1 MSRSHGNSGST
12 LVACRGQTPWVRLWL
27 SPEFSSCPKLRC
39 KFKCLIRG
47 VLCSLLRAQRRS
59 AIVALGALCSS
70 ALWLGTASPA
80 YANTLITNAR
90 IIDGTGTP
98 ALTGSVRLRGNRI
111 TAVGELT
118 PNDSD
123 TVIDAGGL
131 VLAPGFIDTHSHSDR
146 LILSERNAL
155 AKITQG
161 ITTAVVGQDGD
172 APYPLA
178 DFFAALEATPAK
190 INIAA
195 YAGHNT
201 LRNEVMGADFRRPAS
216 DEEIQAMS
224 TLLKQELAAGAV
236 GLSTGLEY
244 EPGIHSETREVVQL
258 AQLTADAGGRYISHV
273 RSEDRWF
280 DEALEEIIEIGR
292 ETGMPVQISHLK
304 LAMAS
309 LWGRADDI
317 IARLN
322 AAREEGIDLT
332 ADIYPYTYWQ
342 SQMMVL
348 LPERDPLDLDAIDF
362 VMAELAPPDGI
373 IFTHFP
379 AEPDYVGMTL
389 TEVAAARKQS
399 SAEAFSALAQM
410 SIAHEEATGEMGDM
424 MIGTS
429 MRDDDIAAFIAWPHS
444 NICTDGSLRDRHPRG
459 AGSFPRVLGRY
470 VREQGVLSLE
480 SAIHRMTGLSAQHMG
495 FAERGVIAPGM
506 IADLV
511 LFNPDTV
518 KDRATTSEPFASSE
532 GIHSVWVAGERVLHE
547 GEVSKTFPGR
557 VIRRASAR

>member
-1 MSRSHGNSGST
+1 MRGSHSNPCCT
-12 LVACRGQTPWVRLWL
+12 LFACDEHTPWVRLPH
-27 SPEFSSCPKLRC
+27 SVTFSSGHKLKR
-39 KFKCLIRG
+39 KFKLLIGAKCR
-47 VLCSLLRAQRRS
+47 SLLKAERHIAT
-59 AIVALGALCSS
+59 VAFGALC
-70 ALWLGTASPA
+70 LTASPA
-80 YANTLITNAR
+80 LLADTLIINAR
-90 IIDGTGTP
+90 IIDGTGSG
-98 ALTGSVRLRGNRI
+98 AVVGSVRLRDDRI

-118 PNDSD
+118 SNESD
-123 TVIDAGGL
+123 DVIDAGGL

-146 LILSERNAL
+146 LILTERDAL
-155 AKITQG
+155 AKIAQG

-178 DFFAALEATPAK
+178 DFFGALEATPPK
-190 INIAA
+190 VNIAA

-201 LRNEVMGADFRRPAS
+201 LRDEVMGADFRRAAND
-216 DEEIQAMS
+216 DEIKAMS
-224 TLLKQELAAGAV
+224 ALLEGELAAGAL

-258 AQLTADAGGRYISHV
+258 AQLTADAGGRYISHI

-280 DEALEEIIEIGR
+280 DDALEEIIQIGR
-292 ETGMPVQISHLK
+292 ATGMPVQISHLK

-309 LWGRADDI
+309 QWGRAPWVI
-317 IARLN
+317 ERLN
-322 AAREEGIDLT
+322 AARQEGIDLT

-342 SQMMVL
+342 SHMMVL

-389 TEVAAARKQS
+389 TEVAAARDQRP
-399 SAEAFSALAQM
+399 AEAFSALAQM
-410 SIAHEEATGEMGDM
+410 SIAHEDATGEMGDM

-429 MRDDDIAAFIAWPHS
+429 MRDDDIAAFMAWPHT

-470 VREQGVLSLE
+470 VREQGVLTLE
-480 SAIHRMTGLSAQHMG
+480 GAIHRMTGLAAQHMG

-506 IADLV
+506 MADLV
-511 LFNPDTV
+511 LFDSDTV
-518 KDRATTSEPFASSE
+518 MDRATTSEPFAPSE
-532 GIHSVWVAGERVLHE
+532 GIHSVWVAGEQVLHE
-547 GEVSKTFPGR
+547 GEVSEAYPGR
-557 VIRRASAR
+557 VIRRVSAES

>member
-1 MSRSHGNSGST
+1 MRRSHSNPCCT
-12 LVACRGQTPWVRLWL
+12 LFACDEHTPWVRLPH
-27 SPEFSSCPKLRC
+27 SVTFSSGHQLKR
-39 KFKCLIRG
+39 KFKLLIGAICR
-47 VLCSLLRAQRRS
+47 SLLKAERHTAT
-59 AIVALGALCSS
+59 VAFGALC
-70 ALWLGTASPA
+70 LTASPA
-80 YANTLITNAR
+80 LLADTLIINAR
-90 IIDGTGTP
+90 IIDGTGSG
-98 ALTGSVRLRGNRI
+98 AVVGSVRLKDDRI
-111 TAVGELT
+111 KAVGELT
-118 PNDSD
+118 SNASD
-123 TVIDAGGL
+123 DVIDAGGL

-146 LILSERNAL
+146 LILTERDAL
-155 AKITQG
+155 AKIAQG

-178 DFFAALEATPAK
+178 DFFGALEATPPK
-190 INIAA
+190 VNIAA

-201 LRNEVMGADFRRPAS
+201 LRDEVMGADFRRAAND
-216 DEEIQAMS
+216 DEIKAMS
-224 TLLKQELAAGAV
+224 ALLEGELAAGAL

-258 AQLTADAGGRYISHV
+258 AQLTADAGGRYISHI

-280 DEALEEIIEIGR
+280 DDALEEIIQIGR
-292 ETGMPVQISHLK
+292 ATGMPVQISHLK

-309 LWGRADDI
+309 QWGRAPWVI
-317 IARLN
+317 ERLN
-322 AAREEGIDLT
+322 AARQEGIDLT

-342 SQMMVL
+342 SHMMVL

-389 TEVAAARKQS
+389 TEVAAAREQRP
-399 SAEAFSALAQM
+399 AEAFSALAQM
-410 SIAHEEATGEMGDM
+410 SIAHEDATGEMGDM

-429 MRDDDIAAFIAWPHS
+429 MRDDDIAAFIAWPHT

-459 AGSFPRVLGRY
+459 AGSFPRVLARY

-480 SAIHRMTGLSAQHMG
+480 SAIHHMTGLSAQHMG
-495 FAERGVIAPGM
+495 FVERGVIAPGM
-506 IADLV
+506 MADLV
-511 LFNPDTV
+511 LFNPNTV
-518 KDRATTSEPFASSE
+518 RDRATTSEPFAPSK

-557 VIRRASAR
+557 VIRRANAQ

>member
-1 MSRSHGNSGST
+1 MRGSHSNPCCT
-12 LVACRGQTPWVRLWL
+12 LFACDEHTPWVRLPH
-27 SPEFSSCPKLRC
+27 SVTFSSGHKLKR
-39 KFKCLIRG
+39 KFKLLIGAKCR
-47 VLCSLLRAQRRS
+47 SLLKAERHIAT
-59 AIVALGALCSS
+59 VAFGALC
-70 ALWLGTASPA
+70 LTASPA
-80 YANTLITNAR
+80 LLADTLIINAR
-90 IIDGTGTP
+90 IIDGTGSG
-98 ALTGSVRLRGNRI
+98 AVVGSVRLRDDRI

-118 PNDSD
+118 SNESD
-123 TVIDAGGL
+123 DVIDAGGL
-131 VLAPGFIDTHSHSDR
+131 ALAPGFIDTHSHSDR
-146 LILSERNAL
+146 LILTERDAL
-155 AKITQG
+155 AKIAQG

-178 DFFAALEATPAK
+178 DFFGALEATPPK
-190 INIAA
+190 VNIAA

-201 LRNEVMGADFRRPAS
+201 LRDEVMGADFRRAAND
-216 DEEIQAMS
+216 DEIKAMS
-224 TLLKQELAAGAV
+224 ALLEGELAAGAL

-258 AQLTADAGGRYISHV
+258 AQLTADVGGRYISHI

-280 DEALEEIIEIGR
+280 DDALEEIIQIGR
-292 ETGMPVQISHLK
+292 ATGMPVQISHLK

-309 LWGRADDI
+309 QWGRAPWVI
-317 IARLN
+317 ERLN
-322 AAREEGIDLT
+322 AARQEGIDLT

-342 SQMMVL
+342 SHMMVL

-379 AEPDYVGMTL
+379 AKPDYVGMTL
-389 TEVAAARKQS
+389 TEVAAAREQRP
-399 SAEAFSALAQM
+399 AEAFSALAQM
-410 SIAHEEATGEMGDM
+410 SIAHEDATGEMGDM

-459 AGSFPRVLGRY
+459 AGSFPRVLARY

-480 SAIHRMTGLSAQHMG
+480 SAIHHMTGLSAQHMG
-495 FAERGVIAPGM
+495 FVERGVIAPGM
-506 IADLV
+506 MADLV
-511 LFNPDTV
+511 LFNPNTV
-518 KDRATTSEPFASSE
+518 RDRATTSEPFASSK

-557 VIRRASAR
+557 VIRRANAQ

>member
-1 MSRSHGNSGST
+1 MRGSHSNPCCT
-12 LVACRGQTPWVRLWL
+12 LFACDEHTPWVRLPH
-27 SPEFSSCPKLRC
+27 SVTFSSGHKLKR
-39 KFKCLIRG
+39 KFKLLIGAKCR
-47 VLCSLLRAQRRS
+47 SLLKAERHIAT
-59 AIVALGALCSS
+59 VAFGALC
-70 ALWLGTASPA
+70 LTASPA
-80 YANTLITNAR
+80 LLADTLIINAR
-90 IIDGTGTP
+90 IIDGTGSG
-98 ALTGSVRLRGNRI
+98 AVVGSVRLRDDRI

-118 PNDSD
+118 SNESD
-123 TVIDAGGL
+123 DVIDAGGL

-146 LILSERNAL
+146 LILTERDAL
-155 AKITQG
+155 AKIAQG

-178 DFFAALEATPAK
+178 DFFGALEATPPK
-190 INIAA
+190 VNIAA

-201 LRNEVMGADFRRPAS
+201 LRDEVMGADFRRAAND
-216 DEEIQAMS
+216 DEIKAMS
-224 TLLKQELAAGAV
+224 ALLEGELAAGAL

-258 AQLTADAGGRYISHV
+258 AQLTADAGGRYISHI

-280 DEALEEIIEIGR
+280 DDALEEIIQIGR
-292 ETGMPVQISHLK
+292 ATGMPVQISHLK

-309 LWGRADDI
+309 QWGRAPWVI
-317 IARLN
+317 ERLN
-322 AAREEGIDLT
+322 AARQEGIDLT

-342 SQMMVL
+342 SHMMVL

-389 TEVAAARKQS
+389 TEVAAAREQRP
-399 SAEAFSALAQM
+399 AEAFSALAQM
-410 SIAHEEATGEMGDM
+410 SIAHEDATGEMGDM

-429 MRDDDIAAFIAWPHS
+429 MRDDDIAAFIAWPHT

-459 AGSFPRVLGRY
+459 AGSFPRVLARY

-480 SAIHRMTGLSAQHMG
+480 SAIHHMTGLSAQHMG
-495 FAERGVIAPGM
+495 FVERGIIAPGM
-506 IADLV
+506 MADLV
-511 LFNPDTV
+511 LFNPNTV
-518 KDRATTSEPFASSE
+518 RDRATTSEPFASSK

-557 VIRRASAR
+557 VIRRANAQ

>member
-1 MSRSHGNSGST
+1 MRGSHSNPCCT
-12 LVACRGQTPWVRLWL
+12 LFACDEHTPWVRLPH
-27 SPEFSSCPKLRC
+27 SVTFSSGHKLKR
-39 KFKCLIRG
+39 KFKLLIGAICR
-47 VLCSLLRAQRRS
+47 SLLKAERHTAT
-59 AIVALGALCSS
+59 VAFGALC
-70 ALWLGTASPA
+70 LTASPA
-80 YANTLITNAR
+80 LLADTLIINAR
-90 IIDGTGTP
+90 IIDGTGSG
-98 ALTGSVRLRGNRI
+98 AVVGSVRLRDDRI

-118 PNDSD
+118 SNESD
-123 TVIDAGGL
+123 DVIDAGGL

-146 LILSERNAL
+146 LILTERDAL
-155 AKITQG
+155 AKIAQG

-178 DFFAALEATPAK
+178 DFFGALEATPPK
-190 INIAA
+190 VNIAA

-201 LRNEVMGADFRRPAS
+201 LRDEVMGADFRRAAND
-216 DEEIQAMS
+216 DEIKAMS
-224 TLLKQELAAGAV
+224 ALLEGELAAGAL

-258 AQLTADAGGRYISHV
+258 AQLTADAGGRYISHI

-280 DEALEEIIEIGR
+280 DDALEEIIQIGR
-292 ETGMPVQISHLK
+292 ATGMPVQISHLK

-309 LWGRADDI
+309 QWGRAPWVI
-317 IARLN
+317 ERLN
-322 AAREEGIDLT
+322 AARQEGIDLT

-342 SQMMVL
+342 SHMMVL

-389 TEVAAARKQS
+389 TEVAAAREQRP
-399 SAEAFSALAQM
+399 AEAFSALAQM
-410 SIAHEEATGEMGDM
+410 SIAHEDATGEIGDM

-429 MRDDDIAAFIAWPHS
+429 MRDDDIAAFIEWPHT
-444 NICTDGSLRDRHPRG
+444 NICTDGTLRDRHPRG
-459 AGSFPRVLGRY
+459 AGSFPRVLARY

-480 SAIHRMTGLSAQHMG
+480 SAIHHMTGLSAQHMG
-495 FAERGVIAPGM
+495 FVERGVIAPGM
-506 IADLV
+506 MADLV
-511 LFNPDTV
+511 LFNPNTV
-518 KDRATTSEPFASSE
+518 RDRATTSEPFASSK

-557 VIRRASAR
+557 VIRRASAQ

>member
-1 MSRSHGNSGST
+1 MRGSHSNPCCT
-12 LVACRGQTPWVRLWL
+12 LFACDEHTPWVRLPH
-27 SPEFSSCPKLRC
+27 SVTFSSGHKLKR
-39 KFKCLIRG
+39 KFKLLIGAICR
-47 VLCSLLRAQRRS
+47 SLLKAQRHT
-59 AIVALGALCSS
+59 ATVAFGALC
-70 ALWLGTASPA
+70 LTASPA
-80 YANTLITNAR
+80 LLADTLIINAR
-90 IIDGTGTP
+90 IIDGTGSG
-98 ALTGSVRLRGNRI
+98 AVVGSVRLRDDRI

-118 PNDSD
+118 SNESD
-123 TVIDAGGL
+123 DVIDAGGL

-146 LILSERNAL
+146 LILTERDAL
-155 AKITQG
+155 AKIAQG

-178 DFFAALEATPAK
+178 DFFGALEATPPK
-190 INIAA
+190 VNIAA

-201 LRNEVMGADFRRPAS
+201 LRDEVMGADFRRAAND
-216 DEEIQAMS
+216 DEIKAMS
-224 TLLKQELAAGAV
+224 ALLEGELAAGAL

-258 AQLTADAGGRYISHV
+258 AQLTADAGGRYISHI

-280 DEALEEIIEIGR
+280 DDALEEIIQIGR
-292 ETGMPVQISHLK
+292 ATGMPVQISHLK

-309 LWGRADDI
+309 QWGRAPWVI
-317 IARLN
+317 ERLN
-322 AAREEGIDLT
+322 AARQEGIDLT

-342 SQMMVL
+342 SHMMVL

-389 TEVAAARKQS
+389 TEVAAAREQRP
-399 SAEAFSALAQM
+399 AEAFSALAQM
-410 SIAHEEATGEMGDM
+410 SIAHEDATGEMGDM

-429 MRDDDIAAFIAWPHS
+429 MRDDDIAAFIAWPHT

-459 AGSFPRVLGRY
+459 AGSFPRVLARY

-480 SAIHRMTGLSAQHMG
+480 SAIHHMTGLSAQHMG
-495 FAERGVIAPGM
+495 FVERGIIAPGM
-506 IADLV
+506 MADLV
-511 LFNPDTV
+511 LFNPNTV
-518 KDRATTSEPFASSE
+518 RDRATTSEPFASSK

-557 VIRRASAR
+557 VIRRANAQ

>member
-1 MSRSHGNSGST
+1 MRGSHSNPCCT
-12 LVACRGQTPWVRLWL
+12 LFACDEHTPWVRLPH
-27 SPEFSSCPKLRC
+27 SVTFSSGHKLKR
-39 KFKCLIRG
+39 KFKLLIGAKCR
-47 VLCSLLRAQRRS
+47 SLLKAERHIAT
-59 AIVALGALCSS
+59 VAFGALC
-70 ALWLGTASPA
+70 LTASPA
-80 YANTLITNAR
+80 LLADTLIINAR
-90 IIDGTGTP
+90 IIDGTGSG
-98 ALTGSVRLRGNRI
+98 AVVGSVRLRDDRI

-118 PNDSD
+118 SNESD
-123 TVIDAGGL
+123 DVIDAGGL

-146 LILSERNAL
+146 LILTERDAL
-155 AKITQG
+155 AKIAQG

-178 DFFAALEATPAK
+178 DFFGALEATPPK
-190 INIAA
+190 VNIAA

-201 LRNEVMGADFRRPAS
+201 LRDEVMGADFRRAAND
-216 DEEIQAMS
+216 DEIKAMS
-224 TLLKQELAAGAV
+224 ALLEGELAAGAL

-258 AQLTADAGGRYISHV
+258 AQLTADAGGRYISHI

-280 DEALEEIIEIGR
+280 DDALEEIIQIGR
-292 ETGMPVQISHLK
+292 ATGMPVQISHLK

-309 LWGRADDI
+309 QWGRAPWVI
-317 IARLN
+317 ERLN
-322 AAREEGIDLT
+322 AARQEGIDLT

-342 SQMMVL
+342 SHMMVL

-389 TEVAAARKQS
+389 TEVAAAREQRP
-399 SAEAFSALAQM
+399 AEAFSALAQM
-410 SIAHEEATGEMGDM
+410 SIAHEDATGEMGDM

-429 MRDDDIAAFIAWPHS
+429 MRDDDIAAFIAWPHT

-459 AGSFPRVLGRY
+459 AGSFPRVLARY

-480 SAIHRMTGLSAQHMG
+480 SAIHHMTGLSAQHMG
-495 FAERGVIAPGM
+495 FVERGVIAPGM
-506 IADLV
+506 MADLV
-511 LFNPDTV
+511 LFNPNTV
-518 KDRATTSEPFASSE
+518 RDRATTSEPFASSK

-557 VIRRASAR
+557 VIRRANAQ

>member
-1 MSRSHGNSGST
+1 MSSKIT
-12 LVACRGQTPWVRLWL
+12 TALITTMVVMWL
-27 SPEFSSCPKLRC
+27 T
-39 KFKCLIRG
+39 
-47 VLCSLLRAQRRS
+47 
-59 AIVALGALCSS
+59 
-70 ALWLGTASPA
+70 TASGA
-80 YANTLITNAR
+80 FADTLITNAR
-90 IIDGTGTP
+90 IIDGTGAP
-98 ALTGSVRLRGNRI
+98 AVLGSVRLSGDRI
-111 TAVGELT
+111 TALGDLAAG
-118 PNDSD
+118 DAD
-123 TVIDAGGL
+123 HIIDANGL

-146 LILSERNAL
+146 LILAERDAL

-172 APYPLA
+172 SPYPLA
-178 DFFAALEATPAK
+178 SFYAALEAAPAK
-190 INIAA
+190 INVAA

-201 LRNEVMGADFRRPAS
+201 LRDEVMGADFKRPAS
-216 DEEIQAMS
+216 NEEMKAMS
-224 TLLKQELAAGAV
+224 ALLEQELAAGAV

-244 EPGIHSETREVVQL
+244 EPGIHSEMREVVQL
-258 AQLTADAGGRYISHV
+258 AQLTADAGGRYISHI

-280 DEALEEIIEIGR
+280 DDALEEIIEIGR
-292 ETGMPVQISHLK
+292 LTGMPVQISHLK

-309 LWGRADDI
+309 QWGRAPWI
-317 IARLN
+317 IQRLN

-342 SQMMVL
+342 SHMMVL
-348 LPERDPLDLDAIDF
+348 LPDRDPTDLAAIDF

-389 TEVAAARKQS
+389 TEIAAARKQRP
-399 SAEAFSALAQM
+399 AEAFSALAQL
-410 SIAHEEATGEMGDM
+410 SIRHEAATGEMGDM

-429 MRDDDIAAFIAWPHS
+429 MRDDDVAAFIAWPHT

-459 AGSFPRVLGRY
+459 AGSFPRVLARY

-506 IADLV
+506 MADLV

-518 KDRATTSEPFASSE
+518 MDRATTSEPFAPSE
-532 GIHSVWVAGERVLHE
+532 GIHSVWVAGERVLHD
-547 GEVSKTFPGR
+547 GTVSEAFPGR
-557 VIRRASAR
+557 VIRRTSAQP

>member
-1 MSRSHGNSGST
+1 MRGSHSNPCCT
-12 LVACRGQTPWVRLWL
+12 LFACDEHTPWVRLPH
-27 SPEFSSCPKLRC
+27 SVTFSSGHKLKR
-39 KFKCLIRG
+39 KFKLLIGAICR
-47 VLCSLLRAQRRS
+47 SLLKAERHTAT
-59 AIVALGALCSS
+59 VAFGALC
-70 ALWLGTASPA
+70 LTASPA
-80 YANTLITNAR
+80 LLADTLIINAR
-90 IIDGTGTP
+90 IIDGTGSG
-98 ALTGSVRLRGNRI
+98 AVVGSVRLRDDRI

-118 PNDSD
+118 SNESD
-123 TVIDAGGL
+123 DVIDAGGL

-146 LILSERNAL
+146 LILTERDAL
-155 AKITQG
+155 AKIAQG

-178 DFFAALEATPAK
+178 DFFGALEATPPK
-190 INIAA
+190 VNIAA

-201 LRNEVMGADFRRPAS
+201 LRDEVMGADFRRAAS
-216 DEEIQAMS
+216 DDEIKAMS
-224 TLLKQELAAGAV
+224 ALLEGELAAGAL

-258 AQLTADAGGRYISHV
+258 AQLTADAGGRYISHI

-280 DEALEEIIEIGR
+280 DDALEEIIQIGR
-292 ETGMPVQISHLK
+292 ATGMPVQISHLK

-309 LWGRADDI
+309 QWGRAPWVI
-317 IARLN
+317 ERLN
-322 AAREEGIDLT
+322 AARQEGIDLT

-342 SQMMVL
+342 SHMMVL

-389 TEVAAARKQS
+389 TEVAAAREQRP
-399 SAEAFSALAQM
+399 AEAFSALAQM
-410 SIAHEEATGEMGDM
+410 SIAHEDATGEMGDM

-429 MRDDDIAAFIAWPHS
+429 MRDDDIAAFIAWPHT

-459 AGSFPRVLGRY
+459 AGSFPRVLARY

-480 SAIHRMTGLSAQHMG
+480 SAIHHMTGLSAQHMG
-495 FAERGVIAPGM
+495 FVERGVIAPGM
-506 IADLV
+506 MADLV
-511 LFNPDTV
+511 LFNPNTV
-518 KDRATTSEPFASSE
+518 RDRATTSEPFASSK

-557 VIRRASAR
+557 VIRRANVQ

>member
-1 MSRSHGNSGST
+1 M
-12 LVACRGQTPWVRLWL
+12 V
-27 SPEFSSCPKLRC
+27 
-39 KFKCLIRG
+39 
-47 VLCSLLRAQRRS
+47 CSLLRVRRYS
-59 AIVALGALCSS
+59 AIVALS
-70 ALWLGTASPA
+70 ALWLSAAPSTLAD
-80 YANTLITNAR
+80 TLITNAR

-98 ALTGSVRLRGNRI
+98 ARAGSVRVSADRI
-111 TAVGELT
+111 TAVGELM
-118 PNDSD
+118 PHESD
-123 TVIDAGGL
+123 AVIDASGL

-146 LILSERNAL
+146 LILTERDAL

-178 DFFAALEATPAK
+178 DFFAALDATPAK

-201 LRNEVMGADFRRPAS
+201 LRDEVMGADFTRPAS
-216 DEEIQAMS
+216 DEEMKAMS
-224 TLLKQELAAGAV
+224 ALLEQELAAGAV

-273 RSEDRWF
+273 RNEDRWF
-280 DEALEEIIEIGR
+280 KEALEEIIEIGR
-292 ETGMPVQISHLK
+292 VTGMPVQISHLK

-309 LWGRADDI
+309 LWGRADEI

-322 AAREEGIDLT
+322 AAREAGIDLT

-342 SQMMVL
+342 SHMMVL

-379 AEPDYVGMTL
+379 AKPDYVGMTL
-389 TEVAAARKQS
+389 TEVATAREQRP
-399 SAEAFSALAQM
+399 AEAFSALAQM

-429 MRDDDIAAFIAWPHS
+429 MRDDDIAAFIAWPHT

-470 VREQGVLSLE
+470 VREQGILSLE
-480 SAIHRMTGLSAQHMG
+480 SAIHRMTALSAQHMG
-495 FAERGVIAPGM
+495 FVERGVIAPGM
-506 IADLV
+506 MADLV

-518 KDRATTSEPFASSE
+518 MDRATTSEPFATSE

-547 GEVSKTFPGR
+547 GKVIETFPGR
-557 VIRRASAR
+557 VIRRANTR

>member
-1 MSRSHGNSGST
+1 MRGSHSNPCCT
-12 LVACRGQTPWVRLWL
+12 LFACDEHTPWVRLPH
-27 SPEFSSCPKLRC
+27 SVTFSSGHKLKR
-39 KFKCLIRG
+39 KFKLLIGAICR
-47 VLCSLLRAQRRS
+47 SLLKAERHTAT
-59 AIVALGALCSS
+59 VAFGALC
-70 ALWLGTASPA
+70 LTASPA
-80 YANTLITNAR
+80 LLADTLIINAR
-90 IIDGTGTP
+90 IIDGTGSG
-98 ALTGSVRLRGNRI
+98 AVVGSVRLRDDRI

-118 PNDSD
+118 SNESD
-123 TVIDAGGL
+123 DVIDAGGL

-146 LILSERNAL
+146 LILTERDAL
-155 AKITQG
+155 AKIAQG

-178 DFFAALEATPAK
+178 DFFGALEATPPK
-190 INIAA
+190 VNIAA

-201 LRNEVMGADFRRPAS
+201 LRDEVMGTDFRRAAND
-216 DEEIQAMS
+216 DEIKAMS
-224 TLLKQELAAGAV
+224 ALLEGELAAGAL

-258 AQLTADAGGRYISHV
+258 AQLTADAGGRYISHI

-280 DEALEEIIEIGR
+280 DDALEEIIQIGR
-292 ETGMPVQISHLK
+292 ATGMPVQISHLK

-309 LWGRADDI
+309 QWGRAPWVI
-317 IARLN
+317 ERLN
-322 AAREEGIDLT
+322 AARQEGIDLT

-342 SQMMVL
+342 SHMMVL

-379 AEPDYVGMTL
+379 AKPDYVGMTL
-389 TEVAAARKQS
+389 TEVAAAREQRP
-399 SAEAFSALAQM
+399 AEAFSALAQM
-410 SIAHEEATGEMGDM
+410 SIAHEDATGEMGDM

-429 MRDDDIAAFIAWPHS
+429 MRDDDIAAFIAWPHT

-459 AGSFPRVLGRY
+459 AGSFPRVLARY

-480 SAIHRMTGLSAQHMG
+480 SAIHHMTGLSAQHMG
-495 FAERGVIAPGM
+495 FVERGVIAPGM
-506 IADLV
+506 MADLV
-511 LFNPDTV
+511 LFNPNTV
-518 KDRATTSEPFASSE
+518 RDRATTSEPFASSK

-557 VIRRASAR
+557 VIRRANAQ

>member
-1 MSRSHGNSGST
+1 MRGSHSNPCCT
-12 LVACRGQTPWVRLWL
+12 LFACDEHTPWVRLPH
-27 SPEFSSCPKLRC
+27 SVTFSSGHKLKR
-39 KFKCLIRG
+39 KFKLLIGAKCR
-47 VLCSLLRAQRRS
+47 SLLKAERHIAT
-59 AIVALGALCSS
+59 VAFGALC
-70 ALWLGTASPA
+70 LTASPA
-80 YANTLITNAR
+80 LLADTLIINAR
-90 IIDGTGTP
+90 IIDGTGSG
-98 ALTGSVRLRGNRI
+98 AVVGSVRLRDDRI

-118 PNDSD
+118 SNESD
-123 TVIDAGGL
+123 DVIDAGGL

-146 LILSERNAL
+146 LILTERDAL
-155 AKITQG
+155 AKIAQG

-178 DFFAALEATPAK
+178 DFFGALEATPPK
-190 INIAA
+190 VNIAA

-201 LRNEVMGADFRRPAS
+201 LRDEVMGADFRRAAND
-216 DEEIQAMS
+216 DEIKAMS
-224 TLLKQELAAGAV
+224 ALLEGELAAGAL

-258 AQLTADAGGRYISHV
+258 AQLTADAGGRYISHI

-280 DEALEEIIEIGR
+280 DDALEEIIQIGR
-292 ETGMPVQISHLK
+292 ATGMPVQISHLK

-309 LWGRADDI
+309 QWGRAPWVI
-317 IARLN
+317 ERLN
-322 AAREEGIDLT
+322 AARQEGIDLT

-342 SQMMVL
+342 SHMMVL

-379 AEPDYVGMTL
+379 AKPDYVGMTL
-389 TEVAAARKQS
+389 TEVAAAREQRP
-399 SAEAFSALAQM
+399 AEAFSALAQM
-410 SIAHEEATGEMGDM
+410 SIAYEEATGEMGDM

-429 MRDDDIAAFIAWPHS
+429 MRDDDIAAFIAWPHT

-459 AGSFPRVLGRY
+459 AGSFPRVLARY

-480 SAIHRMTGLSAQHMG
+480 SAIHHMTGLSAQHMG
-495 FAERGVIAPGM
+495 FVERGIIAPGM
-506 IADLV
+506 MADLV
-511 LFNPDTV
+511 LFNPNTV
-518 KDRATTSEPFASSE
+518 RDRATTSEPFASSK

-557 VIRRASAR
+557 VIRRANAQ

>member
-1 MSRSHGNSGST
+1 MRGPRGRRGSVIIAAGAEAVGARLTRGRRRRS
-12 LVACRGQTPWVRLWL
+12 
-27 SPEFSSCPKLRC
+27 
-39 KFKCLIRG
+39 KFKFKFVQGARF
-47 VLCSLLRAQRRS
+47 CSLSRVRRCS
-59 AIVALGALCSS
+59 AIVALVTLWSS
-70 ALWLGTASPA
+70 AVWLSTTSAA
-80 YANTLITNAR
+80 HADTLITNAR

-98 ALTGSVRLRGNRI
+98 ALTGSVRLSGDRI

-178 DFFAALEATPAK
+178 DFFVALEVTPAK

-201 LRNEVMGADFRRPAS
+201 LRDEVMGADFRRPAN
-216 DEEIQAMS
+216 DEEIEAMS
-224 TLLKQELAAGAV
+224 ALLQQELRAGAV

-258 AQLTADAGGRYISHV
+258 AHLTADAGGRYISHV

-322 AAREEGIDLT
+322 AAREEGVDLT

-342 SQMMVL
+342 SHMMVL

-362 VMAELAPPDGI
+362 VMAELAPPDGF

-399 SAEAFSALAQM
+399 PAEAFSALAQM

-518 KDRATTSEPFASSE
+518 RDRATTSEPFAPSE

-557 VIRRASAR
+557 VIRRASAQ

>member
-1 MSRSHGNSGST
+1 MSAVLRYPSRT
-12 LVACRGQTPWVRLWL
+12 LSKAGRRL
-27 SPEFSSCPKLRC
+27 
-39 KFKCLIRG
+39 
-47 VLCSLLRAQRRS
+47 
-59 AIVALGALCSS
+59 AIVALGALC
-70 ALWLGTASPA
+70 WGASPA
-80 YANTLITNAR
+80 LVADTLITNAR
-90 IIDGTGTP
+90 IIDGTGSAP
-98 ALTGSVRLRGNRI
+98 LVGSVRLSDDRI
-111 TAVGELT
+111 IAVGELA
-118 PNDSD
+118 PNESD
-123 TVIDAGGL
+123 VVIDAGGL

-146 LILSERNAL
+146 LILTERDAL

-190 INIAA
+190 VNIAA

-201 LRNEVMGADFRRPAS
+201 LRDEVMGADFKRTANE
-216 DEEIQAMS
+216 DEINAMS
-224 TLLKQELAAGAV
+224 ALLEQELAAGAL

-258 AQLTADAGGRYISHV
+258 AQLTAHAGGRYISHI

-280 DEALEEIIEIGR
+280 DDALEEIIQIGR
-292 ETGMPVQISHLK
+292 ATGVPVQISHLK

-309 LWGRADDI
+309 QWGRARWVI
-317 IARLN
+317 ERLN

-342 SQMMVL
+342 SHMMVL
-348 LPERDPLDLDAIDF
+348 LPERDPLDLSAIDF

-379 AEPDYVGMTL
+379 AEPRYVGMTL
-389 TEVAAARKQS
+389 TEIAAAREQRPS
-399 SAEAFSALAQM
+399 EAFSALAQL
-410 SIAHEEATGEMGDM
+410 SIAHEAATGEMGDM

-429 MRDDDIAAFIAWPHS
+429 MRDDDIAAFMAWPHT

-470 VREQGVLSLE
+470 VREQGVLTLE
-480 SAIHRMTGLSAQHMG
+480 GAIHRMTGLAAQHMG

-506 IADLV
+506 MADLV
-511 LFNPDTV
+511 LFDSDTV
-518 KDRATTSEPFASSE
+518 MDRATTSEPFAPSE
-532 GIHSVWVAGERVLHE
+532 GIHSVWVAGEQVLHE
-547 GEVSKTFPGR
+547 GEVSEAYPGR
-557 VIRRASAR
+557 VIRRVSAES

>member
-1 MSRSHGNSGST
+1 MRGSHSNPCCT
-12 LVACRGQTPWVRLWL
+12 LFACDEHTPWVRLPH
-27 SPEFSSCPKLRC
+27 SVTFSSGHKLKR
-39 KFKCLIRG
+39 KFKLLIGAICR
-47 VLCSLLRAQRRS
+47 SLLKAERHTAT
-59 AIVALGALCSS
+59 VAFGALC
-70 ALWLGTASPA
+70 LTASPA
-80 YANTLITNAR
+80 LLADTLIINAR
-90 IIDGTGTP
+90 IIDGTGSG
-98 ALTGSVRLRGNRI
+98 AVVGSVRLRDDRI

-118 PNDSD
+118 SNESD
-123 TVIDAGGL
+123 DVIDAGGL

-146 LILSERNAL
+146 LILTERDAL
-155 AKITQG
+155 AKIAQG

-178 DFFAALEATPAK
+178 DFFGALEATPPK
-190 INIAA
+190 VNIAA

-201 LRNEVMGADFRRPAS
+201 LRDEVMGADFRRAAND
-216 DEEIQAMS
+216 DEIKAMS
-224 TLLKQELAAGAV
+224 ALLEGELAAGAL

-258 AQLTADAGGRYISHV
+258 AQLTADAGGRYISHI

-280 DEALEEIIEIGR
+280 DDALEEIIQIGR
-292 ETGMPVQISHLK
+292 ATGMPVQISHLK

-309 LWGRADDI
+309 QWGRAPWVI
-317 IARLN
+317 ERLN
-322 AAREEGIDLT
+322 AARQEGIDLT

-342 SQMMVL
+342 SHMMVL

-379 AEPDYVGMTL
+379 AKPDYVGMTL
-389 TEVAAARKQS
+389 TEVAAAREQRP
-399 SAEAFSALAQM
+399 AEAFSALAQM
-410 SIAHEEATGEMGDM
+410 SIAHEDATGEMGDM

-429 MRDDDIAAFIAWPHS
+429 MRDDDIAAFIAWPHT

-459 AGSFPRVLGRY
+459 AGSFPRVLARY

-480 SAIHRMTGLSAQHMG
+480 SAIHHMTGLSAQHMG
-495 FAERGVIAPGM
+495 FVERGIIAPGM
-506 IADLV
+506 MADLV
-511 LFNPDTV
+511 LFNPNTV
-518 KDRATTSEPFASSE
+518 RDRATTSEPFASSK

-557 VIRRASAR
+557 VIRRANAQ

>member
-1 MSRSHGNSGST
+1 MRGSHSNPCCT
-12 LVACRGQTPWVRLWL
+12 LFACDEHTPWVRLPH
-27 SPEFSSCPKLRC
+27 SVTFSSGHKLKR
-39 KFKCLIRG
+39 KFKLLIGAICR
-47 VLCSLLRAQRRS
+47 SLLKAERHTAT
-59 AIVALGALCSS
+59 VAFGALC
-70 ALWLGTASPA
+70 LTASPA
-80 YANTLITNAR
+80 LLADTLIINAR
-90 IIDGTGTP
+90 IIDGTGSG
-98 ALTGSVRLRGNRI
+98 AVVGSVRLRDDRI

-118 PNDSD
+118 SNESD
-123 TVIDAGGL
+123 DVIDAGGL

-146 LILSERNAL
+146 LILTERDAL
-155 AKITQG
+155 AKIAQG

-178 DFFAALEATPAK
+178 DFFGALEATPPK
-190 INIAA
+190 VNIAA

-201 LRNEVMGADFRRPAS
+201 LRDEVMGADFRRAAND
-216 DEEIQAMS
+216 DEIKAMS
-224 TLLKQELAAGAV
+224 ALLEGELAAGAL

-258 AQLTADAGGRYISHV
+258 AQLTADAGGRYISHI

-280 DEALEEIIEIGR
+280 DDALEEIIQIGR
-292 ETGMPVQISHLK
+292 ATGMPVQISHLK

-309 LWGRADDI
+309 QWGRAPWVI
-317 IARLN
+317 ERLN
-322 AAREEGIDLT
+322 AARQEGIDLT

-342 SQMMVL
+342 SHMMVL

-379 AEPDYVGMTL
+379 AKPDYVGMTL
-389 TEVAAARKQS
+389 TEVAAAREQRP
-399 SAEAFSALAQM
+399 AEAFSALAQM
-410 SIAHEEATGEMGDM
+410 SIAHEDATGEMGDM

-429 MRDDDIAAFIAWPHS
+429 MRDDDIAAFIAWPHT

-459 AGSFPRVLGRY
+459 AGSFPRVLARY

-480 SAIHRMTGLSAQHMG
+480 SAIHHMTGLSAQHMG
-495 FAERGVIAPGM
+495 FVERGVIAPGM
-506 IADLV
+506 MADLV
-511 LFNPDTV
+511 LFNPNTV
-518 KDRATTSEPFASSE
+518 RDRATTSEPFASSK

-557 VIRRASAR
+557 VIRRANAQ

>member
-1 MSRSHGNSGST
+1 MRGSHSNPCCT
-12 LVACRGQTPWVRLWL
+12 LFACDEHTPWVRLPH
-27 SPEFSSCPKLRC
+27 SVTFSSGHKLKR
-39 KFKCLIRG
+39 KFKLLIGAICR
-47 VLCSLLRAQRRS
+47 SLLKAERHTAT
-59 AIVALGALCSS
+59 VAFGALC
-70 ALWLGTASPA
+70 LTASPA
-80 YANTLITNAR
+80 LLADTLIINAR
-90 IIDGTGTP
+90 IIDGTGSG
-98 ALTGSVRLRGNRI
+98 AVVGSVRLRDDRI

-118 PNDSD
+118 SNESD
-123 TVIDAGGL
+123 DVIDAGGL

-146 LILSERNAL
+146 LILTERDAL
-155 AKITQG
+155 AKIAQG

-178 DFFAALEATPAK
+178 DFFGALEATPPK
-190 INIAA
+190 VNIAA

-201 LRNEVMGADFRRPAS
+201 LRDEVMGADFRRAAND
-216 DEEIQAMS
+216 DEIKAMS
-224 TLLKQELAAGAV
+224 ALLEGELAAGAL

-258 AQLTADAGGRYISHV
+258 AQLTADAGGRYISHI

-280 DEALEEIIEIGR
+280 DDALEEIIQIGR
-292 ETGMPVQISHLK
+292 ATGMPVQISHLK

-309 LWGRADDI
+309 QWGRAPWVI
-317 IARLN
+317 ERLN
-322 AAREEGIDLT
+322 AARQEGIDLT

-342 SQMMVL
+342 SHMMVL

-379 AEPDYVGMTL
+379 AEPNYVGMTL
-389 TEVAAARKQS
+389 TEIAAAREQRP
-399 SAEAFSALAQM
+399 AEAFSALAQM
-410 SIAHEEATGEMGDM
+410 SIAHEDATGEMGDM

-429 MRDDDIAAFIAWPHS
+429 MRDDDIAAFIAWPHT

-459 AGSFPRVLGRY
+459 AGSFPRVLARY

-480 SAIHRMTGLSAQHMG
+480 SAIHHMTGLSAQHMG
-495 FAERGVIAPGM
+495 FVERGVIAPGM
-506 IADLV
+506 MADLV
-511 LFNPDTV
+511 LFNPNTV
-518 KDRATTSEPFASSE
+518 RDRATTSEPFASSK

-557 VIRRASAR
+557 VIRRANAQ

>member
-1 MSRSHGNSGST
+1 MRGSHSNPCCT
-12 LVACRGQTPWVRLWL
+12 LFACDEHTPWVRLPH
-27 SPEFSSCPKLRC
+27 SVTFSSGHKLKR
-39 KFKCLIRG
+39 KFKLLIGAICR
-47 VLCSLLRAQRRS
+47 SLLKAERQTAT
-59 AIVALGALCSS
+59 VAFGALC
-70 ALWLGTASPA
+70 LTASPA
-80 YANTLITNAR
+80 LLADTLIINAR
-90 IIDGTGTP
+90 IIDGTGSG
-98 ALTGSVRLRGNRI
+98 AVVGSVRLRDDRI

-118 PNDSD
+118 SNESD
-123 TVIDAGGL
+123 DVIDAGGL

-146 LILSERNAL
+146 LILTERDAL
-155 AKITQG
+155 ANIAQG

-178 DFFAALEATPAK
+178 DFFGTLEATPPK
-190 INIAA
+190 VNIAA

-201 LRNEVMGADFRRPAS
+201 LRDEVMGADFRRAAND
-216 DEEIQAMS
+216 DEIKAMS
-224 TLLKQELAAGAV
+224 ALLEGELAAGAL

-258 AQLTADAGGRYISHV
+258 AQLTADAGGRYISHI

-280 DEALEEIIEIGR
+280 DDALEEIIQIGR
-292 ETGMPVQISHLK
+292 ATGMPVQISHLK

-309 LWGRADDI
+309 QWGRAPWVI
-317 IARLN
+317 ERLN
-322 AAREEGIDLT
+322 AARQEGIDLT

-342 SQMMVL
+342 SHMMVL

-379 AEPDYVGMTL
+379 AKPDYVGMTL
-389 TEVAAARKQS
+389 TEVAAAREQRP
-399 SAEAFSALAQM
+399 AEAFSALAQM
-410 SIAHEEATGEMGDM
+410 SIAHEDATGEMGDM

-429 MRDDDIAAFIAWPHS
+429 MRDDDIAAFIAWPHT

-459 AGSFPRVLGRY
+459 AGSFPRVLARY

-480 SAIHRMTGLSAQHMG
+480 SAIHHMTGLSAQHMG
-495 FAERGVIAPGM
+495 FVERGIIAPGM
-506 IADLV
+506 MADLV
-511 LFNPDTV
+511 LFNPNTV
-518 KDRATTSEPFASSE
+518 RDRATTSEPFASSK

-547 GEVSKTFPGR
+547 GGVSKTFPGR
-557 VIRRASAR
+557 VIRRANAQ

>member
-1 MSRSHGNSGST
+1 MREAFATTN
-12 LVACRGQTPWVRLWL
+12 
-27 SPEFSSCPKLRC
+27 
-39 KFKCLIRG
+39 LIAP
-47 VLCSLLRAQRRS
+47 LES
-59 AIVALGALCSS
+59 VALAPKPGGNTDGMRSPLNPNKREDMMTRIRFRVTQWVWQRILSVALAFFCVVAAPDLLSD
-70 ALWLGTASPA
+70 
-80 YANTLITNAR
+80 TLITNAR
-90 IIDGTGTP
+90 VIDGTGAT
-98 ALTGSVRLRGNRI
+98 AINASVRISGVHI
-111 TAVGELT
+111 IAVGDLVPTE
-118 PNDSD
+118 SD
-123 TVIDAGGL
+123 TIVDAGGL

-146 LILSERNAL
+146 LILTERNAL

-172 APYPLA
+172 SPFPLA
-178 DFFAALEATPAK
+178 DFYAALEAAPPK

-201 LRNEVMGADFRRPAS
+201 LRDAVMGADFRRPADV
-216 DEEIQAMS
+216 DELTAMS
-224 TLLKQELAAGAV
+224 LLLEQELAAGAL

-244 EPGIHSETREVVQL
+244 EPGIHSETREVVHL

-280 DEALEEIIEIGR
+280 EEALEEIIQIGR

-309 LWGRADDI
+309 LWGRADEI
-317 IARLN
+317 ITRLD

-342 SQMMVL
+342 SNMMVL
-348 LPERDPLDLDAIDF
+348 LPERDPMDLAAIDF

-373 IFTHFP
+373 IFTHFA
-379 AEPDYVGMTL
+379 AEPGYVGMSL
-389 TEVAAARKQS
+389 TEIAAAREQTA
-399 SAEAFSALAQM
+399 AEAFSALAQL
-410 SIAHEEATGEMGDM
+410 SIAHETVTGEAGDM
-424 MIGTS
+424 IIGTS
-429 MRDDDIAAFIAWPHS
+429 MQEGDIAQLIAWPHA

-459 AGSFPRVLGRY
+459 AGTFPRVLGRY
-470 VREQGVLSLE
+470 VREQGLLTLE
-480 SAIHRMTGLSAQHMG
+480 NAIHRMTALPAEHMG

-506 IADLV
+506 MADLV

-518 KDRATTSEPFASSE
+518 IDRATTDAPFVPSE

-547 GEVSKTFPGR
+547 GVVGPTYPGR
-557 VIRRASAR
+557 VIRRVSIRP

>member
-1 MSRSHGNSGST
+1 MRGSHSNPCCT
-12 LVACRGQTPWVRLWL
+12 LFACDEHTPWVRLPH
-27 SPEFSSCPKLRC
+27 SVTFSSGHKLKR
-39 KFKCLIRG
+39 KFKLLIGAICR
-47 VLCSLLRAQRRS
+47 SLLKAERHTAT
-59 AIVALGALCSS
+59 VAFGALC
-70 ALWLGTASPA
+70 LTASPA
-80 YANTLITNAR
+80 LLADTLIINAR
-90 IIDGTGTP
+90 IIDGTGSG
-98 ALTGSVRLRGNRI
+98 AVVGSVRLRDDRI

-118 PNDSD
+118 SNESD
-123 TVIDAGGL
+123 DVIDAGGL

-146 LILSERNAL
+146 LILTERDAL
-155 AKITQG
+155 AKIAQG

-178 DFFAALEATPAK
+178 DFFGTLEATPPK
-190 INIAA
+190 VNIAA

-201 LRNEVMGADFRRPAS
+201 LRDEVMGADFRRAAND
-216 DEEIQAMS
+216 DEIKAMS
-224 TLLKQELAAGAV
+224 ALLEGELAAGAL

-258 AQLTADAGGRYISHV
+258 AQLTADVGGRYISHI

-280 DEALEEIIEIGR
+280 DDALEEIIQIGR
-292 ETGMPVQISHLK
+292 ATGMPVQISHLK

-309 LWGRADDI
+309 QWGRAPWVI
-317 IARLN
+317 ERLN
-322 AAREEGIDLT
+322 AARQEGIDLT

-342 SQMMVL
+342 SHMMVL

-379 AEPDYVGMTL
+379 AKPDYVGMTL
-389 TEVAAARKQS
+389 TEVAAAREQRP
-399 SAEAFSALAQM
+399 AEAFSALAQM
-410 SIAHEEATGEMGDM
+410 SIAHEDATGEMGDM

-429 MRDDDIAAFIAWPHS
+429 MRDDDIAAFIAWPHT

-459 AGSFPRVLGRY
+459 AGSFPRVLARY

-480 SAIHRMTGLSAQHMG
+480 SAIHHMTGLSAQHMG
-495 FAERGVIAPGM
+495 FVERGVIAPGM
-506 IADLV
+506 MADLV
-511 LFNPDTV
+511 LFNPNTV
-518 KDRATTSEPFASSE
+518 RDRATTSEPFASSK

-557 VIRRASAR
+557 VIRRANAQ

>member
-1 MSRSHGNSGST
+1 MSGSRDNSGST
-12 LVACRGQTPWVRLWL
+12 LVACCGQAPWLRRGLG
-27 SPEFSSCPKLRC
+27 PEFSARLKLRS
-39 KFKCLIRG
+39 KFILVISA
-47 VLCSLLRAQRRS
+47 VLRSASCALLKAGRPS
-59 AIVALGALCSS
+59 AIVVLGALCWS
-70 ALWLGTASPA
+70 ASPA
-80 YANTLITNAR
+80 LLADTLITNAR
-90 IIDGTGTP
+90 IIDGTGS
-98 ALTGSVRLRGNRI
+98 AAVLGSVRLAGDRI

-118 PNDSD
+118 PHESD
-123 TVIDAGGL
+123 EIIDAGGL

-146 LILSERNAL
+146 LILTERDAL

-190 INIAA
+190 VNIAA

-201 LRNEVMGADFRRPAS
+201 LRNEVMDADFKRTANE
-216 DEEIQAMS
+216 DEINAMS
-224 TLLKQELAAGAV
+224 ALLEQELAAGAL

-244 EPGIHSETREVVQL
+244 EPGIHSETREVLQL

-280 DEALEEIIEIGR
+280 EDALEEIIEIGR
-292 ETGMPVQISHLK
+292 MTGMPVQISHLK

-317 IARLN
+317 LAKLN

-332 ADIYPYTYWQ
+332 ADLYPYTYWQ
-342 SQMMVL
+342 SNMMVL
-348 LPERDPLDLDAIDF
+348 LPERDPLDVAAIDF

-379 AEPDYVGMTL
+379 AEPSYVGMTL
-389 TEVAAARKQS
+389 TDIAAAREQRPS
-399 SAEAFSALAQM
+399 EAFSALAQL
-410 SIAHEEATGEMGDM
+410 SIAHEAATGEMGDM

-429 MRDDDIAAFIAWPHS
+429 MRDDDIAAFMAWPHT

-459 AGSFPRVLGRY
+459 AGSFPRVLGHY
-470 VREQGVLSLE
+470 VREQSVLTLE
-480 SAIHRMTGLSAQHMG
+480 GAIHRMTGLAAEHMG
-495 FAERGVIAPGM
+495 FAEWGVIAPGM
-506 IADLV
+506 MADLV

-518 KDRATTSEPFASSE
+518 MDRATTSEPFAPSE
-532 GIHSVWVAGERVLHE
+532 GIHSVWVAGEQVLHE
-547 GEVSKTFPGR
+547 GEVSEAYPGR
-557 VIRRASAR
+557 VIRRVSAES